1 MPLIGEIESRYKEY
15 YNFNMQENETTKIS
29 GSKKVVL
36 AELSQFDGSPVI
48 LFKEGL
54 LRWKHEDEH
63 RGEAS

>member
-1 MPLIGEIESRYKEY
+1 
-15 YNFNMQENETTKIS
+15 MQENDTTKMY

-48 LFKEGL
+48 LFKEDL
-54 LRWKHEDEH
+54 FRWKHEDEH